1 MNRKQKLV
9 LNGTMGMLSQI
20 TVLVCGFLL
29 TRFLL
34 VHYGSAQNGL
44 VSSITHFLSF
54 ISLLE
59 MGIGPVIQA
68 NLYGPLSRK
77 DNEEISKILKS
88 AQSFFRKLCVIFLA
102 YLGIL
107 CYIFPKFTRTDFS
120 PWFTVSLLLIIA
132 VSTAMQ
138 YFYGLT
144 NQLLLNA
151 DQKSYV
157 QLSIYSTTLLLNTI
171 VSIVMM
177 KCGCSIH
184 AVYLSTAIIY
194 LARPFGQ
201 MFYVKRHYQIDYK
214 VSYSGEPI
222 KQKWNGF
229 AQHISSVVTSNVD
242 IVTLTVFSTFCN
254 ISVYTVY
261 YNVVHGL
268 QKLVSAAFTGL
279 LSLLGNMYARS
290 EKEKLYRTFELFEY
304 INHTVIISVYAIA
317 MASIIPFV
325 LVYTR
330 GVSDANY
337 NVPVF
342 SILIVAAYAALCIR
356 SVYTAMIFAAG
367 RFKETQNGSII
378 AAVINAVISVVAVFK
393 YGLVGVAVGTLISML
408 YYTLYS
414 VYYLSKNVLM
424 RSPKYFFQYLVTD
437 TLTLA
442 ATMMLS
448 RMFEMANISYL
459 SWAIYALKVS
469 LSATAVSA
477 LITTAFYRKQF
488 MLLFDLIKNRVC

>member
-1 MNRKQKLV
+1 
-9 LNGTMGMLSQI
+9 
-20 TVLVCGFLL
+20 
-29 TRFLL
+29 
-34 VHYGSAQNGL
+34 
-44 VSSITHFLSF
+44 
-54 ISLLE
+54 
-59 MGIGPVIQA
+59 
-68 NLYGPLSRK
+68 
-77 DNEEISKILKS
+77 
-88 AQSFFRKLCVIFLA
+88 
-102 YLGIL
+102 
-107 CYIFPKFTRTDFS
+107 
-120 PWFTVSLLLIIA
+120 
-132 VSTAMQ
+132 
-138 YFYGLT
+138 
-144 NQLLLNA
+144 
-151 DQKSYV
+151 
-157 QLSIYSTTLLLNTI
+157 
-171 VSIVMM
+171 
-177 KCGCSIH
+177 
-184 AVYLSTAIIY
+184 
-194 LARPFGQ
+194 

-448 RMFEMANISYL
+448 RMFEMTNLSYL

-477 LITTAFYRKQF
+477 LITIAFYRKQF